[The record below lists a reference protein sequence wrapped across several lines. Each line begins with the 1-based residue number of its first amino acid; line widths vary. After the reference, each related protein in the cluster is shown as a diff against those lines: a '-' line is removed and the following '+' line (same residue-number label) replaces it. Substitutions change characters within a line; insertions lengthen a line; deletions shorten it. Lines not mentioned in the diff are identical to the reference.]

1 MVLDTAL
8 KQPARWCSSPNPPQK
23 SRIEQHEAPQHSIVL
38 RNAAGGRTLVWWSQR
53 LQWSFVMV
61 QPGPSD
67 YRTAQAEISAR
78 QQAVLDQARQF
89 GARAETMTEE
99 LVSALKTRPY
109 ATIAI
114 AAGLAFAV
122 GALWK
127 LGHRRPRTR
136 LEALR
141 QQLPDVRNRMRD
153 WNGRLQRA
161 WR

>member
-1 MVLDTAL
+1 M
-8 KQPARWCSSPNPPQK
+8 
-23 SRIEQHEAPQHSIVL
+23 
-38 RNAAGGRTLVWWSQR
+38 QR
-53 LQWSFVMV
+53 SFVMV

>member
-1 MVLDTAL
+1 
-8 KQPARWCSSPNPPQK
+8 
-23 SRIEQHEAPQHSIVL
+23 
-38 RNAAGGRTLVWWSQR
+38 
-53 LQWSFVMV
+53 MV

-78 QQAVLDQARQF
+78 QQAVLDQASQF
-89 GARAETMTEE
+89 GARAETVTEE
-99 LVSALKTRPY
+99 LVSALKRRPY

-114 AAGLAFAV
+114 AVGLAFAV

-127 LGHRRPRTR
+127 LGHRRPQTR

-141 QQLPDVRNRMRD
+141 AQLPDVRNRD
-153 WNGRLQRA
+153 WNGLLQRA